1 MLAAA
6 HRSLHGDRSLNKAQ
20 LIELVRDFGRERYR
34 CGKANIR
41 GELAK
46 SGSGRHRNKE
56 KAAIHAKKSV
66 LLIKQIEDAL
76 DQGPYADA

>member
-1 MLAAA
+1 M
-6 HRSLHGDRSLNKAQ
+6 NKAQ

-41 GELAK
+41 GEL
-46 SGSGRHRNKE
+46 GSSNRSRHRNKE
-56 KAAIHAKKSV
+56 KAKLHAQKSV
-66 LLIKQIEDAL
+66 ALIKQIEDAL